1 MPWPSSMWS
10 DWPNKPRALRHREW
24 LSRIWRNLGELHAAR
39 SDVDKASKLV
49 AAGHALL
56 NARQIVRAMRVR
68 IDVIA
73 AIARSEL
80 APQKLPALNH
90 RIQELARDSA
100 LWVNQLVRLIVAN
113 KRP

>member
-1 MPWPSSMWS
+1 MERLAETRPQ
-10 DWPNKPRALRHREW
+10 ALRHREW

-49 AAGHALL
+49 AAGHASCS
-56 NARQIVRAMRVR
+56 MPG
-68 IDVIA
+68 
-73 AIARSEL
+73 RSFERCAFAL
-80 APQKLPALNH
+80 MSLRRSREANSRTAQKLPALNH

>member
-1 MPWPSSMWS
+1 M
-10 DWPNKPRALRHREW
+10 
-24 LSRIWRNLGELHAAR
+24 
-39 SDVDKASKLV
+39 DKASKLV

-73 AIARSEL
+73 AIAQSEL
-80 APQKLPALNH
+80 ARAQKLPALNH